1 MSKRVK
7 KSMEKYHFFHKK
19 IIFFSLHVGT
29 LILMVLG
36 GVLGLDFQGLRGV
49 LEGLGRAWGRL
60 GPH

>member
-7 KSMEKYHFFHKK
+7 KSMKNIIFLQK